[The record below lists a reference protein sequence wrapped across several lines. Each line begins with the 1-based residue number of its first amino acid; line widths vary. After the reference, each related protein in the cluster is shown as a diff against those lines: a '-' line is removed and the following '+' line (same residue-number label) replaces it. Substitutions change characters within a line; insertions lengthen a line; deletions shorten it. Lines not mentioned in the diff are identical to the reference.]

1 MKTLLLP
8 LLALP
13 GFFLWNAP
21 AQAQPYRFF
30 PNVNPGIQRSIIIPQ
45 SDSGY
50 GYGRAPY
57 PVHRGGGYGADDY
70 YGRPSRETTI
80 INGGNNC
87 FNCRSGDADY
97 GRYGRHYRGWGGYGR
112 GNVWR

>member
-8 LLALP
+8 LLVLP
-13 GFFLWNAP
+13 GLILWNP
-21 AQAQPYRFF
+21 FVQAQPYRFF
-30 PNVNPGIQRSIIIPQ
+30 PNVNPGIQRSIILPQ
-45 SDSGY
+45 SDFGY

-57 PVHRGGGYGADDY
+57 PVRRGGGYGDGDY

-87 FNCRSGDADY
+87 FNCRSGGADY
-97 GRYGRHYRGWGGYGR
+97 GDYDGGYRGRGGYGR
-112 GNVWR
+112 GNPWR